1 LAIDCTP
8 LLEALH
14 AADETG
20 DVSELLKIRRNME
33 IRKYLA
39 IVEVEERPDFPA
51 SELAVAEISKEER
64 IMVMTTETGLTLED
78 VVDGQ
83 DERSATGSCGSSMH
97 ANAKQVLAITAR
109 ERFIRGS
116 PMRNQ
121 GRGGVPKSSS
131 ARFCAASFFAPSD
144 AERRSS
150 SSAF

>member
-1 LAIDCTP
+1 MHSLRFLWASPPLPSGLRLAIDCTP

-20 DVSELLKIRRNME
+20 DVSELLKIRRNKE

-39 IVEVEERPDFPA
+39 IVEVEERPDLPA

-83 DERSATGSCGSSMH
+83 PPWSAEDMAKFREFGREMWLCIRLGLCGLKLQH
-97 ANAKQVLAITAR
+97 ALATILAR
-109 ERFIRGS
+109 PAQELL
-116 PMRNQ
+116 
-121 GRGGVPKSSS
+121 
-131 ARFCAASFFAPSD
+131 
-144 AERRSS
+144 RR
-150 SSAF
+150 